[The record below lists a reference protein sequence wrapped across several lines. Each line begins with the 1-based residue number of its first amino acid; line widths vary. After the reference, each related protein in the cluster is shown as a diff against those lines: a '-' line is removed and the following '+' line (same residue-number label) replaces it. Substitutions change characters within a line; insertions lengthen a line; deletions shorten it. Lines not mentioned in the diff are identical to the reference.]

1 MSRTGILM
9 ASLIL
14 VTTFAPNV
22 HGAETAEDSATQPA
36 GSMGLRSWGLRAG
49 LSVDPDQVVG
59 GIQWDIGRI
68 VPNLRLQPNLELG
81 LGDDTITLFGSLPVH
96 YLFHIRSAVTPY
108 AGAGVSVGIVDRD
121 LPASKGG
128 GDTSLEAGLR
138 LIGGLEWKMKSGKPF
153 AVEMNIGI
161 GDVADFQVKA
171 AWSF

>member
-1 MSRTGILM
+1 MFRTDILL
-9 ASLIL
+9 ASLVIGF
-14 VTTFAPNV
+14 VASTSFAGEPAASS
-22 HGAETAEDSATQPA
+22 GTAPA
-36 GSMGLRSWGLRAG
+36 QSMELRSWGLRAG

-81 LGDDTITLFGSLPVH
+81 LGDDTVTLYGSMPVH

-108 AGAGVSVGIVDRD
+108 AGAGVSVGIVERNR
-121 LPASKGG
+121 PASKGG
-128 GDTSLEAGLR
+128 DDTSLEAGVR